1 MNGWSNYFLMGSTS
15 FPFLSSG
22 LDQKKKYVLRFK
34 KKKKKENKRKEK
46 KEEKKKIKFFSAS
59 FWIMSSQEPVD
70 WTPTQ
75 GHKDWSGSVPHTLLR
90 FERLAEQS
98 MGFEQGKSDVF
109 TSESPQ
115 SLKK

>member
-1 MNGWSNYFLMGSTS
+1 
-15 FPFLSSG
+15 
-22 LDQKKKYVLRFK
+22 
-34 KKKKKENKRKEK
+34 
-46 KEEKKKIKFFSAS
+46 
-59 FWIMSSQEPVD
+59 MSSQEPVD

-75 GHKDWSGSVPHTLLR
+75 GHKDWSGSIPHTLLR
-90 FERLAEQS
+90 FERFAEQS